1 MNNNELYHYG
11 VKGMRWKNH
20 KYRGFLNGQYVY
32 DAAQQAQSRINGAK
46 RGARNRAGMLRAW
59 KREVTQ
65 RVNREAQPRI
75 DAAKMHARYLAGIRR
90 KRADSLKGRPSVSD
104 NKARARAQLSRS
116 GVFRNRM
123 YDARSSKNAQR
134 LNEIARMTKNRARTA
149 KKKVGEKYAYL
160 DTRARENSK
169 RFNELAGMTK
179 RRALNIKSKRRAAA
193 REIDRRR
200 AEWERDAVDRVDRNK
215 FWARDEK
222 KWRQKQK
229 KKLPI
234 SKLKGRARQL
244 YRQAKTEVAKRSPAW
259 REAAKDRYNKIKYT
273 VRGKSRAAAFRANSK
288 LNRAKR
294 NVQQNINRAKENA
307 PVTKARLRKQLGDA
321 KFKVQDTLA
330 KKEWDSHYDQAVRKV
345 NRREAEKRLRKSVNS
360 KAKKAKKFVKQEV
373 PSNFR
378 KSWNKRVNEAAR
390 KQRMNSLRE
399 YGTVQIPLGIGYTDI
414 RERNRKRV
422 KRARKYAKRANAIS
436 RFRL

>member
-32 DAAQQAQSRINGAK
+32 DAAQQAQNRLNTTKRRALGQASR
-46 RGARNRAGMLRAW
+46 LRA
-59 KREVTQ
+59 K
-65 RVNREAQPRI
+65 A
-75 DAAKMHARYLAGIRR
+75 ARY
-90 KRADSLKGRPSVSD
+90 ADSLKGRPSVSD
-104 NKARARAQLSRS
+104 NKTRARAQLSRA

-160 DTRARENSK
+160 DSRARENS
-169 RFNELAGMTK
+169 RRLNELAGMTK

-215 FWARDEK
+215 YWARDEK

-244 YRQAKTEVAKRSPAW
+244 YRQAKTEVAKRSPQF

-273 VRGKSRAAAFRANSK
+273 VRGKSRAAAFRASSK
-288 LNRAKR
+288 LNKAKR
-294 NVQQNINRAKENA
+294 NIQQNINRAKENA
-307 PVTKARLRKQLGDA
+307 PVAKARLRKQVGDA
-321 KFKVQDTLA
+321 KFRVQDRMA
-330 KKEWDSHYDQAVRKV
+330 KREWDSHYNKAVRKV
-345 NRREAEKRLRKSVNS
+345 DRKEAQKKRKKAAQKRYNSAQKWVDSNINNDRISDLIRATNPRTREKARRKKARQRRRIERLR
-360 KAKKAKKFVKQEV
+360 ARGYEV
-373 PSNFR
+373 
-378 KSWNKRVNEAAR
+378 
-390 KQRMNSLRE
+390 
-399 YGTVQIPLGIGYTDI
+399 
-414 RERNRKRV
+414 
-422 KRARKYAKRANAIS
+422 
-436 RFRL
+436 